1 MAAGTRGE
9 LTSELRRGDALIRIF
24 RLQGIPI
31 RVLDRL
37 PSDYPRRPVYALAS
51 PPPLLAPFVE
61 HFWIVDIPGGPRI
74 DRVLPDGLVN
84 LMFNWGASHRLYA
97 LDDLDSWTLTRRAWI
112 SGMRADPIAIGP
124 TDGTR
129 MAGIR
134 FKPGG
139 LYPFLQTP
147 AVEFAARVVELDEVL
162 GRDAE
167 LVAERLGEA
176 PDHARRFAIL
186 ERFLMDR
193 AGDALRTDRRVAHC
207 VSHLHVRSVGDLTRE
222 LGISN
227 KHLNRLFRRHV
238 GTNPKTLARVQR
250 FQGVVCSLQG
260 AAGPH
265 DWAGVALDHGYYD
278 QAHMIT
284 EFKACSGLTP
294 TQYAAADVEALNF
307 VPIRAD

>member
-1 MAAGTRGE
+1 M
-9 LTSELRRGDALIRIF
+9 
-24 RLQGIPI
+24 
-31 RVLDRL
+31 
-37 PSDYPRRPVYALAS
+37 YALAP
-51 PPPLLAPFVE
+51 PPPLLVPFVE
-61 HFWIVDIPGGPRI
+61 HFWVVDVPGGIRI
-74 DRVLPDGLVN
+74 DRVLPDGLIN
-84 LMFNWGASHRLYA
+84 MMFNWGAPHRLYA
-97 LDDLDSWTLTRRAWI
+97 LDDLDSWTLSRHAWI

-139 LYPFLQTP
+139 LYPFFRIPVADFTG
-147 AVEFAARVVELDEVL
+147 RVVELDEVL
-162 GRDAE
+162 GREAE

-176 PDHARRFAIL
+176 PDHAHRFAIL
-186 ERFLMDR
+186 ERFLMER

-207 VSHLHVRSVGDLTRE
+207 VGHLRVRGVGDLTRE

-250 FQGVVCSLQG
+250 FQGVVASLHG
-260 AAGPH
+260 RIAPH
-265 DWAGVALDHGYYD
+265 DWARTALDHGYND
-278 QAHMIT
+278 QAHFIS

-294 TQYAAADVEALNF
+294 TQYACADIEGLNF
-307 VPIRAD
+307 VPIRGA